1 MSGKTG
7 NGDWGAGNGHG
18 VCGAALALAVL
29 LAGAPAAVRA
39 QDEIGIP
46 LGATPPAVQLENL
59 DGRATD
65 LTAFVGKK
73 PVLIEFWAT
82 WCTNCRALLPRMR
95 TAHQRYGREVEFVVI
110 GVAVNQ
116 SRNSVRRHLAEH
128 ALPFRFFYDAT
139 GSAVRGFQ
147 APATSY
153 VVALD
158 ARGRVVYTGLGPD
171 QDIEAAVRRALGND

>member
-1 MSGKTG
+1 MGEG
-7 NGDWGAGNGHG
+7 RRAVGLLVAL
-18 VCGAALALAVL
+18 AALLVA
-29 LAGAPAAVRA
+29 APLMA
-39 QDEIGIP
+39 QDDIGIA
-46 LGATPPAVQLENL
+46 LGAMPPAVQLEDL

-95 TAHQRYGREVEFVVI
+95 TAHQRYGREVAFVVI

-147 APATSY
+147 ALATSY

-171 QDIEAAVRRALGND
+171 QDIEGAVRRALGGS

>member
-1 MSGKTG
+1 MGEG
-7 NGDWGAGNGHG
+7 RRAVGLLVAL
-18 VCGAALALAVL
+18 AALLVA
-29 LAGAPAAVRA
+29 APLMA
-39 QDEIGIP
+39 QDDDIGIAR
-46 LGATPPAVQLENL
+46 GAMPAAVQLENL

-95 TAHQRYGREVEFVVI
+95 EAHRRYGDRVEFVVI
-110 GVAVNQ
+110 AVAVSQ

-139 GSAVRGFQ
+139 GGAVRGFQ

-171 QDIEAAVRRALGND
+171 QDIETAVRRALGLRS

>member
-1 MSGKTG
+1 
-7 NGDWGAGNGHG
+7 
-18 VCGAALALAVL
+18 
-29 LAGAPAAVRA
+29 
-39 QDEIGIP
+39 
-46 LGATPPAVQLENL
+46 
-59 DGRATD
+59 
-65 LTAFVGKK
+65 VGKK

>member
-1 MSGKTG
+1 MGEG
-7 NGDWGAGNGHG
+7 RRAVGLLVAL
-18 VCGAALALAVL
+18 AALLVA
-29 LAGAPAAVRA
+29 APLMA
-39 QDEIGIP
+39 QDDDIGIAR
-46 LGATPPAVQLENL
+46 GATPPAVQLETL

>member
-1 MSGKTG
+1 MGEG
-7 NGDWGAGNGHG
+7 RRVVGLLVAL
-18 VCGAALALAVL
+18 AALLVA
-29 LAGAPAAVRA
+29 APLMA
-39 QDEIGIP
+39 QDDIGIA
-46 LGATPPAVQLENL
+46 LGAMPPAVQLEDL

-95 TAHQRYGREVEFVVI
+95 TAHQRYGREVAFVVI

-171 QDIEAAVRRALGND
+171 QDIEGAVRRALGGS